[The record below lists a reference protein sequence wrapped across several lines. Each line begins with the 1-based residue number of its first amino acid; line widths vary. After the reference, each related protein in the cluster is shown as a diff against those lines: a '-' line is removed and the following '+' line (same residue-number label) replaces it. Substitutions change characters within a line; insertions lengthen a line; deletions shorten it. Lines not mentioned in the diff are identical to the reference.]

1 MNKPYIETYENENGD
16 IVLLYI
22 GSARFGENAEVETI
36 LFKREHASELAK
48 AIKSEA

>member
-1 MNKPYIETYENENGD
+1 MNNPYIETYENENGD

-22 GSARFGENAEVETI
+22 GDARFGENATVEAI
-36 LFKREHASELAK
+36 VFKKEHASILAK